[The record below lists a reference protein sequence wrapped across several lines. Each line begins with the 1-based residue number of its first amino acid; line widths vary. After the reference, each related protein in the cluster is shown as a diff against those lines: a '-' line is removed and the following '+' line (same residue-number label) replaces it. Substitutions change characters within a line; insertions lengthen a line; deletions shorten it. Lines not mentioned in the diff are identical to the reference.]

1 MFTFQIF
8 TVFLIGLI
16 FGSFAN
22 VCIAR
27 LPKDKT
33 IIFGRSNCPKCKK
46 KISWYDNIPLI
57 SFILLKGKCRQC
69 NKKISINYFFVEL
82 ITGIFFITIF
92 LYTGNYF
99 DFILINLIL
108 ILFLIIFFIDL
119 KHFIIPDIL
128 NFSLI
133 FLGLLKNF
141 IPTKNNI
148 VDAK

>member
-1 MFTFQIF
+1 MKIAIYTNNLEAVFENGQLFFSYCYQNFFNVVGLINLQLLFTFQIF

-22 VCIAR
+22 VCITR

-82 ITGIFFITIF
+82 IIGIFLLLFF
-92 LYTGNYF
+92 YTPV
-99 DFILINLIL
+99 IIL
-108 ILFLIIFFIDL
+108 ILF
-119 KHFIIPDIL
+119 
-128 NFSLI
+128 
-133 FLGLLKNF
+133 
-141 IPTKNNI
+141 
-148 VDAK
+148 